1 MRFTRKLIILVRY
14 LNKFKMKKDRNTINT
29 GKLLDAH
36 LKNNKIHGEY
46 LANRLGVQGQT
57 VSKYRSGSIMRSNTI
72 EEICYALEHNFFQD
86 LANHL
91 PREFSVNAN
100 LNSANQE
107 LIAQLQEENKVLK
120 IQNELLMRLK
130 G

>member
-1 MRFTRKLIILVRY
+1 MSSG
-14 LNKFKMKKDRNTINT
+14 KKTIST

-36 LKNNKIHGEY
+36 LKNNQIQGER
-46 LANRLGVQGQT
+46 LANLIGVQGQT
-57 VSKYRSGSIMRSNTI
+57 VSKYRSGSIMKSSTI
-72 EEICYALEHNFFQD
+72 EQICYALEHNFFQD
-86 LANHL
+86 MANHL
-91 PREFSVNAN
+91 PREFSVNAT

-120 IQNELLMRLK
+120 IQNELLMRMK